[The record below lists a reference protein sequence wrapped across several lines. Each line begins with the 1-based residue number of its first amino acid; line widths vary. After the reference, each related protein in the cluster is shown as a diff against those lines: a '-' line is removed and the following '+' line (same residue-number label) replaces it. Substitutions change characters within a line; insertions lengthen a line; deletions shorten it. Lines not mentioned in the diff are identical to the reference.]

1 MSFEDAYKSDLE
13 YYFLLA
19 QYSKKYYILREE
31 QYIIISVLMMANAES
46 FFSIIFMV
54 LMHFVYFSHSHYAI
68 EADDFN
74 YE

>member
-31 QYIIISVLMMANAES
+31 QWIIISVLMMANAEHL
-46 FFSIIFMV
+46 FFHNFHGFNAFCV
-54 LMHFVYFSHSHYAI
+54 FFFPHYAI